1 MPDPSN
7 KAEEI
12 SYGGFMFQSL
22 LKVRWAAFL
31 DALNIEYRYQSE
43 EHILEGIRILPDFY
57 LPEWDSYVVITTDI
71 SGNED
76 MHRTNLLAL
85 YTGKRVYTI
94 AGQPTL
100 LNDTFLRDGILP
112 DKRLNSHEIYCADPP
127 SIITYPEEEYPG
139 SDQTKKVETLQI
151 VKVLLHKLSGCHIEV
166 SGNGYQICFF
176 SSRFISPSEISQ
188 EIQRYVSQLQKQQD
202 VFAQFAPL
210 LVKYVR
216 EIIRAVTPN
225 EGWVC
230 EFIPQFQTQ
239 GYRWAECSVCGDL
252 AIMMRMKDQKY
263 THIDC
268 LPGEK
273 GIYRYDSPRL
283 TEAYMKASQ

>member
-1 MPDPSN
+1 MSNPSN
-7 KAEEI
+7 KGEEI
-12 SYGGFMFQSL
+12 LYGGFLFQSQ
-22 LKVRWAAFL
+22 LKVRWAVFF

-43 EHILEGIRILPDFY
+43 EHTLEGIRILPDFY
-57 LPEWDSYVVITTDI
+57 LLNWESYVVITEDI
-71 SGNED
+71 SGKEVK
-76 MHRTNLLAL
+76 HRTGLLAL
-85 YTGKRVYTI
+85 YTGKPVYTI

-100 LNDTFLRDGILP
+100 LNDIFLSNGILP
-112 DKRLNSHEIYCADPP
+112 DLRLNSHEIYCADPP
-127 SIITYPEEEYPG
+127 RIITYPEEEYPA

-151 VKVLLHKLSGCHIEV
+151 VKVLLHKLSDCHIEV

-176 SSRFISPSEISQ
+176 SSRFIRPSEISE
-188 EIQRYVSQLQKQQD
+188 EIQRYVSVLQKQQD

-230 EFIPQFQTQ
+230 EFIPQFQTR

-252 AIMMRMKDQKY
+252 AIMMRMKDNEY
-263 THIDC
+263 THGDC
-268 LPGEK
+268 LPGKK

-283 TEAYMKASQ
+283 TAAYMKASP